1 MIAQN
6 YHESGWPRLA
16 DANPGFWSK
25 ISIIHDPRRATFPIL
40 FQAADNEYLAMVG
53 SHTAL
58 VQVGIPSDLY
68 IFPNEDH
75 IKWQPAHR
83 LAVYERNIDWF
94 DFWLRGLVPSNSA
107 RKAEAERWS
116 EMKAS
121 WKEPISM

>member
-25 ISIIHDPRRATFPIL
+25 ISITLDPRRVRFPFL

-58 VQVGIPSDLY
+58 VQAGIPSDLY
-68 IFPNEDH
+68 IFPDEDH
-75 IKWQPAHR
+75 IKWQR
-83 LAVYERNIDWF
+83 SEER
-94 DFWLRGLVPSNSA
+94 RVGKECVSTCRS
-107 RKAEAERWS
+107 RWS
-116 EMKAS
+116 LYH
-121 WKEPISM
+121 